1 MKQKGFTLI
10 ELLIVVAII
19 GILAAV
25 GAALIPG
32 LLGKTK
38 ITCSQ
43 TNHKEMV
50 NYTKTVL
57 TMCSME
63 NSVSMVDKNGASVN
77 RDCSQPFSQWD
88 GYMRDHFIGSN
99 YKNCYNTSQAIPIG
113 KSSGPTE
120 AGVTHYWADNIA
132 NNPFYIW
139 TCFDSSC
146 DLNASP
152 PTAQKNIV
160 YWVP

>member
-1 MKQKGFTLI
+1 MNKKGFTLI

-25 GAALIPG
+25 GAVVIPNV
-32 LLGKTK
+32 LGNTK
-38 ITCSQ
+38 VTCAED
-43 TNHKEMV
+43 NHKKMV
-50 NYTKTVL
+50 SYTKTVL
-57 TMCSME
+57 TMCSIQS
-63 NSVSMVDKNGASVN
+63 SVSLVDKDGKSVN

-99 YKNCYNTSQAIPIG
+99 YKNCYKNSQGIPIG

-120 AGVTHYWADNIA
+120 AGVTHYWADNIT

-139 TCFDSSC
+139 TCFASSC
-146 DLNASP
+146 DLNANP
-152 PTAQKNIV
+152 PTAQKDIV

>member
-1 MKQKGFTLI
+1 
-10 ELLIVVAII
+10 
-19 GILAAV
+19 
-25 GAALIPG
+25 
-32 LLGKTK
+32 
-38 ITCSQ
+38 
-43 TNHKEMV
+43 
-50 NYTKTVL
+50 
-57 TMCSME
+57 
-63 NSVSMVDKNGASVN
+63 MVDKNGISVN

-88 GYMRDHFIGSN
+88 GYIRDHFIGSN
-99 YKNCYNTSQAIPIG
+99 YKNCYNASQGIPIG

-146 DLNASP
+146 DLNAFP
-152 PTAQKNIV
+152 PTAQKDIV

>member
-1 MKQKGFTLI
+1 MKQRGFTLI

-19 GILAAV
+19 GILAAI
-25 GAALIPG
+25 GATVIPG

-50 NYTKTVL
+50 SYTKTVL

-99 YKNCYNTSQAIPIG
+99 YKNCYNASQGIPIG

>member
-1 MKQKGFTLI
+1 MKKGFTLI

-25 GAALIPG
+25 GAAMIPR
-32 LLGKTK
+32 LLSKTK

-43 TNHKEMV
+43 TNHKEMI

-63 NSVSMVDKNGASVN
+63 NSVSMVDKNGTSIN

-99 YKNCYNTSQAIPIG
+99 YKNCYNAKQGIPIG

-152 PTAQKNIV
+152 PTAQKDIV